1 MGVPPEKW
9 GPYFWGV
16 IHLGCLAG
24 SITPEFISMYPSVLP
39 CGACG
44 QHFAEVLRDAPFPDS
59 QDPLILFQWSVHAHN
74 MVNSRIGKPI
84 LTVEEA
90 LAVWTS
96 PVSPAPAP
104 QFDFKIAVAVLV
116 LILLIIFMMV
126 KNK

>member
-44 QHFAEVLRDAPFPDS
+44 QHFAEVLMEVPFPDS
-59 QDPLILFQWSVHAHN
+59 QDPLILFQWSVRAHN
-74 MVNSRIGKPI
+74 MVNARIGKPI

-90 LAVWTS
+90 LATWTA
-96 PVSPAPAP
+96 PVP
-104 QFDFKIAVAVLV
+104 QFDFKIAAAVLA
-116 LILLIIFMMV
+116 LFLLVIFMIV